1 MSYTKAR
8 FVEQVLLKVGGGIL
22 TDEMAIQ
29 RVDIKSYLPA
39 AINYVQFGS
48 YNINLKTE
56 GTRDINSLFY
66 AYFPDIAIQVDST
79 RHNWTYIPYPKA
91 FVALPHNQG
100 VRQIEDGDGNT
111 YKPLSDN
118 GFRTIKHSAEL
129 FTGASYYRPEKIGIY
144 LFSQNKLVETVSL
157 SGIVDVDDL
166 ADTDILPIPAGFEKQ
181 AIDVC
186 YEFFVGEREL
196 PADRKNDKT
205 DVN

>member
-8 FVEQVLLKVGGGIL
+8 FVEQILLKVGGGVI
-22 TDEMAIQ
+22 TDELSIQ
-29 RVDIKSYLPA
+29 RVDIASYLPA
-39 AINYVQFGS
+39 AINYVQIAS
-48 YNINLKTE
+48 YNLNIKIE
-56 GTRDINSLFY
+56 GDRDINSLFY
-66 AYFPDIAIQVDST
+66 GFFADQPILVDSA
-79 RHNWTYIPYPKA
+79 RHNWTYIAYPKA

-100 VRQIEDGDGNT
+100 IRQIEDGDGNT

-118 GFRTIKHSAEL
+118 AFRTIKHSAGL
-129 FTGASYYRPEKIGIY
+129 FTGASYFRPEQKGIY
-144 LFSQNKLVETVSL
+144 LFSQNKLIESVSL
-157 SGIVDVDDL
+157 TGIVDVDEL

-181 AIDVC
+181 ALDVT